1 MKEIVQFYRGVKE
14 LYDPVLHKDGIYFA
28 VDKKQIIMNDVS
40 YGFDV
45 TDTEINLISKVEF
58 VSPDTLKF
66 IASNGSETLV
76 TFPLATTTSAGLMSA
91 ADKEALDK
99 IPEVYVTKESIDD
112 QFVPW
117 TQESNNKVIVLP
129 NNSKLIGTTVKEDG
143 TEETIDLTKLNVS
156 GDAQQVEVGS
166 SKVDLNLNSKD
177 RPKVGLPQ
185 GEKEDIAY
193 LSDLSWVE
201 VTQ

>member
-1 MKEIVQFYRGVKE
+1 MKEIVEFYRGAKE

-28 VDKKQIIMNDVS
+28 VDKKQIIMNGVS

-66 IASNGSETLV
+66 IASNGNETIIV
-76 TFPLATTTSAGLMSA
+76 FPVATTTNAGLMSA

-99 IPEVYVTKESIDD
+99 IPEVYVTKEDIGD

-117 TQESNNKVIVLP
+117 VQESGNKVIILP
-129 NNSKLIGTTVKEDG
+129 KNSKLSGTVVQEDG
-143 TEETIDLTKLNVS
+143 TEDNIDLIKLNISEDV
-156 GDAQQVEVGS
+156 QQVGVGS
-166 SKVDLNLNSKD
+166 SKMNLNLNSKD
-177 RPKVGLPQ
+177 RPKVELPQ
-185 GEKEDIAY
+185 REKEDIAY